1 MQLPLLQPIILVR
14 GSTSRHLLMHFA
26 REWLGYQ
33 RKRRV
38 CQQNPFWL
46 WNLHSWGVC
55 SARKVLPPYLIEQ
68 FYAKI
73 PSDMFEA
80 RLVQGSLWKKVLEA
94 IKDLLNEAIYDCS
107 DTGIT
112 LQAMDSSHVS
122 LVSLSLRSDGF
133 DTFRCDRNLSMGI
146 NLPRWGQRG
155 SGCPKLHRMAWPKR
169 HFSLY
174 HYHYDKYN
182 TRFDCVR
189 ARANIHSF
197 FSLSLFFFSLEL
209 LTLISHWW
217 DGHEN

>member
-14 GSTSRHLLMHFA
+14 GTTSRHLLMHFA

-38 CQQNPFWL
+38 CQQNRFWY
-46 WNLHSWGVC
+46 LHSSGVC
-55 SARKVLPPYLIEQ
+55 SARKALPPYLIEL
-68 FYAKI
+68 FYAEI

-146 NLPRWGQRG
+146 NLPRWDQRG
-155 SGCPKLHRMAWPKR
+155 CPILDRMAWLKR

-174 HYHYDKYN
+174 HYQYDYVKYD
-182 TRFDCVR
+182 TRIDCVR

-197 FSLSLFFFSLEL
+197 RFFFLHEL

-217 DGHEN
+217 DEHEN